1 VSFHWQGRLLNLG
14 GYNHFNILW
23 VIITTLIY
31 YGANFSFS
39 PLQLG
44 FNQSTKGDLVNYN
57 TDMNNPQKGID
68 LMNNTSII
76 IRILF
81 AVTLFQHSP
90 LTRRVFYNSIR
101 RERGQHHQQHLG
113 TLTGISIN
121 HRKFFSSSIS
131 SFTAERWNGIIILIS
146 QRLR

>member
-1 VSFHWQGRLLNLG
+1 V
-14 GYNHFNILW
+14 
-23 VIITTLIY
+23 VITTLIY
-31 YGANFSFS
+31 FRADFSFS

-44 FNQSTKGDLVNYN
+44 FDQSAKGGIWSFTIPN
-57 TDMNNPQKGID
+57 MINPQKGID

-81 AVTLFQHSP
+81 AVTIFQHSP

-113 TLTGISIN
+113 TLIGISIN
-121 HRKFFSSSIS
+121 HRKFFLIINIIIHSRELEWHHYPHQHEAKVTSSSS
-131 SFTAERWNGIIILIS
+131 SS
-146 QRLR
+146 SSV